1 VTYVMKTRLPY
12 RKQIRKNY
20 KAKFSIIKT
29 SRDEIEKQLTRK
41 RFKKV
46 AIKIIK
52 TKSSIKIKWNNLT
65 RDEIEK

>member
-12 RKQIRKNY
+12 RKKIKKNY

-41 RFKKV
+41 IFKKV

>member
-1 VTYVMKTRLPY
+1 MKTRLPY

-41 RFKKV
+41 QFKKV

-52 TKSSIKIKWNNLT
+52 TKSSIKIK
-65 RDEIEK
+65 